1 MAGARAHYDQ
11 LLGDVYRWS
20 TGAGDPY
27 ERGAAWL
34 ARHQLDQHARYLDLG
49 AGFGAHAV
57 PLARAGKSVV
67 AVDFHAGLLAELR
80 AAAPGV
86 ETHCDDLV
94 AFLAG
99 GGGGG
104 TAGPWDAVLCLGDTL
119 THLADPGAVRALLAG
134 AARVLTPGGV
144 LALAYRDYTGPPRL
158 GVDRFIPV
166 RADSQ
171 RSLLCC
177 LDLLDADHVSVT
189 DILTLADPSGLRTQV
204 SSYTKL
210 RLAPASIVAWA
221 AATGLALDRATS
233 DQGMQ
238 LQIFRAA

>member
-1 MAGARAHYDQ
+1 MAGAREHYDQ
-11 LLGDVYRWS
+11 LLGEVYRWS
-20 TGAGDPY
+20 TGAGDPF

-80 AAAPGV
+80 AAAPAV
-86 ETHCDDLV
+86 ETHRDDLV

-99 GGGGG
+99 GS
-104 TAGPWDAVLCLGDTL
+104 AGARDAVLCLGDTL
-119 THLADPGAVRALLAG
+119 THLADPATVRALLTG
-134 AARVLTPGGV
+134 AARVLAPGGV

-166 RADSQ
+166 RADAQ

-177 LDLLDADHVSVT
+177 LDILDADHISVT
-189 DILTLADPSGLRTQV
+189 DILTLADPAGLRTQV

-210 RLAPASIVAWA
+210 RLAPAAVAAWA
-221 AATGLALDRATS
+221 TSAGLTLDRATTE
-233 DQGMQ
+233 QGMQ